1 MTEFVFNK
9 ARSVAVTGHRV
20 LGKDINPKRIEEIFR
35 KLIDSGV
42 NTFYIG
48 MALGFDTLCFQIL
61 ERIREEKDIKLIACI
76 PCPSQP
82 IKFNFEQK
90 KEYERMVKSADVKVI
105 ISHEY
110 TPNCMQKR
118 NEYMVDKSG
127 ILISYLRKDYGG
139 TKNTVDYA
147 KKVGIITYNV

>member
-110 TPNCMQKR
+110 TPKCMQKR